1 MDKLRKLPFIIA
13 LILMALVLG
22 VKLGGPSFLPSPKKT
37 EAEILKTI
45 AGDEELQ
52 KAYEDDLDAS
62 QRQALL
68 EQDAPPGV
76 AIRTMALVDGLL
88 LFTVGLIGLSLILR
102 ERLHGRVQGII
113 TLIVS
118 LLTLIGAVTLVL
130 AVLLPLLLLMVG
142 LLLAVPFG
150 TLTYLALYGFF
161 NRGGASILLGL
172 LMTLKIGFTVCLL
185 LAQQRFL
192 QNKGLVLLILT
203 SILCVV
209 IVGLLHGIVPGFLVS
224 ITDAIAA
231 IVLAIVAAIWALIL
245 LIGSVGSVI
254 KALRVDR
261 A

>member
-1 MDKLRKLPFIIA
+1 MV
-13 LILMALVLG
+13 LVLG
-22 VKLGGPSFLPSPKKT
+22 TQLGSSFFLPSPKKT
-37 EAEILKTI
+37 EAEIRETV
-45 AGDEELQ
+45 AGDAELQ
-52 KAYEDDLDAS
+52 ESYENDLDDE
-62 QRQALL
+62 QRRALL

-76 AIRTMALVDGLL
+76 AIRAMALVDGLL
-88 LFTVGLIGLSLILR
+88 FFTVGLIGLSLLLR
-102 ERLHGRVQGII
+102 ERLHGRIQGII

-118 LLTLIGAVTLVL
+118 LLALIGAVLLALLVF
-130 AVLLPLLLLMVG
+130 LPFLLLLVG

-150 TLTYLALYGFF
+150 TLTYLALFGFF

-172 LMTLKIGFTVCLL
+172 LMALKLGFAVCLL

-224 ITDAIAA
+224 ITDAVAA
-231 IVLAIVAAIWALIL
+231 IVLAILAAVWALVF

-254 KALRVDR
+254 KALRPDR
-261 A
+261 L

>member
-1 MDKLRKLPFIIA
+1 
-13 LILMALVLG
+13 MALVLG
-22 VKLGGPSFLPSPKKT
+22 TQLGGPVLLPSSPKT
-37 EAEILKTI
+37 EAEILETI
-45 AGDEELQ
+45 AGDDELLE
-52 KAYEDDLDAS
+52 AYENDLDDE

-88 LFTVGLIGLSLILR
+88 LFTVGLIGLSLLVR
-102 ERLHGRVQGII
+102 ERLHGRIQGVI

-118 LLTLIGAVTLVL
+118 LLVLIGAIMLIL
-130 AVLLPLLLLMVG
+130 MALLPFLLLMVG
-142 LLLAVPFG
+142 LLLAAPFG

-172 LMTLKIGFTVCLL
+172 LMTLKLGFAVCML

-192 QNKGLVLLILT
+192 QNKGLVFLILT

-224 ITDAIAA
+224 ITDALAA
-231 IVLAIVAAIWALIL
+231 IVLAILAAIWALVL
-245 LIGSVGSVI
+245 LIGSLGSVI